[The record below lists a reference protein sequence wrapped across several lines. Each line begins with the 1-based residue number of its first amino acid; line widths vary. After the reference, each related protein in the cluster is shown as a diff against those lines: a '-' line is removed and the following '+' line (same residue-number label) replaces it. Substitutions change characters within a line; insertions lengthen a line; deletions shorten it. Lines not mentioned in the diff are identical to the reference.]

1 MVFKFLFKPKAKI
14 EIQSQYKS
22 LPGALLPLQ
31 IRLTTQEEI
40 KAQEVRAELIGEET
54 YYVTETYRD
63 SKGHMRTRVVQ
74 RNDTIARITKTV
86 AEQPTFIQGA
96 EQQWSLSLQLPS
108 DAPPTCCGKVVNI
121 RWTLKAVLDVPKRP
135 DQSQEMPLHVLCPS
149 PQVSN
154 MSVLPAEKTFDDVI
168 LNLKAPQ
175 VASAGETLVGQLTL
189 QMKDKL
195 SVQGIRVELVRAE
208 DAGDRKAEEVI
219 SKTEISGSTSFNQHE
234 APSFEFFLDIPA
246 EAPPTARSP
255 HSNLCWKVKAVI
267 DRKMKTDFNVEQEVL
282 VYDASEPTDK

>member
-1 MVFKFLFKPKAKI
+1 MVFKFLFKPKVKI
-14 EIQSQYKS
+14 EIQSQHKS

-31 IRLTTQEEI
+31 IQLTTREEI
-40 KAQEVRAELIGEET
+40 KAQGVRAEIVGEEI
-54 YYVTETYRD
+54 YYKREYRRHGVHYVKRDETFA
-63 SKGHMRTRVVQ
+63 SIIQ
-74 RNDTIARITKTV
+74 TV

-96 EQQWSLSLQLPS
+96 EQKWSSSIQLPS
-108 DAPPTCCGKVVNI
+108 DAPPTCHGKLVNI

-208 DAGDRKAEEVI
+208 DAGARKADEVI
-219 SKTEISGSTSFNQHE
+219 STAQISGAASFNQHE

-255 HSNLCWKVKAVI
+255 HSNLCWKIKAVI